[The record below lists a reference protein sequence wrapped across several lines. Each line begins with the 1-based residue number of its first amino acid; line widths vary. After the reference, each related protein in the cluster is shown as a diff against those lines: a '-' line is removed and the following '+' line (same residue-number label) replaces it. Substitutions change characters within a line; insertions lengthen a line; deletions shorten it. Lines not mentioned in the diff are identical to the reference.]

1 GLAID
6 LIQAGGVRQVA
17 RKDGQEDHGEDQAP
31 DGQHRAPVEQ
41 AADDGSARAC
51 STLLVAVGSA
61 VVARHEHPSMPATW
75 TLDHFRFSRNRLPL
89 EQWSRINWSEDLS
102 LVGQA
107 SNQTD
112 FALAVPVAGE
122 NAPVF
127 DHGSVCAYFAERMA
141 RRASQTPFPP
151 PFSTASPAWVSA
163 ARYASGA
170 RLP

>member
-1 GLAID
+1 
-6 LIQAGGVRQVA
+6 QAARARRSA
-17 RKDGQEDHGEDQAP
+17 RKAGPEHHGEGQAP
-31 DGQHRAPVEQ
+31 GGQHRPPVGQ
-41 AADDGSARAC
+41 AAEGGSARAC

-61 VVARHEHPSMPATW
+61 VVARHEQPSMPATW
-75 TLDHFRFSRNRLPL
+75 T
-89 EQWSRINWSEDLS
+89 
-102 LVGQA
+102 
-107 SNQTD
+107 
-112 FALAVPVAGE
+112 LAVPVAGE

-127 DHGSVCAYFAERMA
+127 DHASVCAYFAERMA